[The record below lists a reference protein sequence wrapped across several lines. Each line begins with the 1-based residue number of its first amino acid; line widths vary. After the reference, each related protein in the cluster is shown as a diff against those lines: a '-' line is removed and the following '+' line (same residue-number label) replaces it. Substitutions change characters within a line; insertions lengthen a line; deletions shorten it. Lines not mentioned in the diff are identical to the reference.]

1 MKKIALSITG
11 IFLIASFLLSGVINE
26 DKPLKGMWNFNMVK
40 LWEVEEAGKDFFV
53 SMRIRSDE
61 NETVFVADQKNF
73 KTYIFDKSGK
83 FILSFGKKG
92 EGPGEMKRF
101 GSLYLENN
109 KLIYYENNRVHYFSK
124 EGKYI
129 ETVIIPGD
137 LTPRLFIDENSFISA
152 PRMNWEDPKGE
163 SRCIIYNVKDK
174 NKKLLFEYFTY
185 KKGVARRASKKS
197 RSTFSF
203 SNSSITPMLV
213 LAYRDNKIYFGMN
226 NEYKIKVKDLKSRD
240 EFDFSIKRK
249 EKFVPGV
256 YKNEILKG
264 VNFPADV
271 KRQIKEGLPDH
282 FTFFEGILIDRNGNI
297 YVFVTDPV
305 EENSRKIDIFSAGG
319 TYIYS
324 AEIKVE
330 KGLVIRSSHFSNDK
344 LYMGVENEDGDLK
357 LVKYK
362 IDIPKISLRK

>member
-1 MKKIALSITG
+1 
-11 IFLIASFLLSGVINE
+11 
-26 DKPLKGMWNFNMVK
+26 
-40 LWEVEEAGKDFFV
+40 
-53 SMRIRSDE
+53 
-61 NETVFVADQKNF
+61 
-73 KTYIFDKSGK
+73 
-83 FILSFGKKG
+83 
-92 EGPGEMKRF
+92 
-101 GSLYLENN
+101 
-109 KLIYYENNRVHYFSK
+109 
-124 EGKYI
+124 
-129 ETVIIPGD
+129 
-137 LTPRLFIDENSFISA
+137 
-152 PRMNWEDPKGE
+152 
-163 SRCIIYNVKDK
+163 
-174 NKKLLFEYFTY
+174 
-185 KKGVARRASKKS
+185 
-197 RSTFSF
+197 
-203 SNSSITPMLV
+203 
-213 LAYRDNKIYFGMN
+213 MN